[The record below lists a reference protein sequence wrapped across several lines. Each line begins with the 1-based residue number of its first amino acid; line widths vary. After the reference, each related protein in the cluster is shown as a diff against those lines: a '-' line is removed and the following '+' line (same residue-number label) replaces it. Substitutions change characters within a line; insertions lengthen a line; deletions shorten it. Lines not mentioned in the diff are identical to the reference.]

1 MDFKD
6 ERKFPGILILENGQN
21 ERNISKSVIFDHF
34 LSKVSIFYTVSL
46 RTGDGRKL
54 DQTSRPGIG

>member
-54 DQTSRPGIG
+54 DH